1 MAARAGER
9 QKPGATRFTLIKLS
23 AVHRHR
29 DGDLLRCTFTLNDL
43 PPSPEGGGTVV
54 LPGSHRGGM
63 VDEAGRLADTFGAIL
78 NSEHIQRTQQMPY
91 NMSQTG
97 PAGSFMINWCAR
109 T

>member
-1 MAARAGER
+1 M
-9 QKPGATRFTLIKLS
+9 Q
-23 AVHRHR
+23 R

-63 VDEAGRLADTFGAIL
+63 DEPAGVLADGYGEVL
-78 NSEHIQRTQQMPY
+78 NSPTIKQLQRMPVR
-91 NMSQTG
+91 SPKLFRTVVSSLVCLHL
-97 PAGSFMINWCAR
+97 AGAR